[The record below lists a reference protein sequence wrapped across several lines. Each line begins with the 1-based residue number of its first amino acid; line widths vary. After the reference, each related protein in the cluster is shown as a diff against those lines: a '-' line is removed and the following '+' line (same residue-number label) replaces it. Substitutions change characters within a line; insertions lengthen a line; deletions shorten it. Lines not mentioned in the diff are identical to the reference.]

1 MYNLIFVFL
10 LFIIIFAI
18 VKSKIHVDLKSFFK
32 KGFKKTDNAFGLYCY
47 TGKQGKGKTYS
58 AVKFLIQQKLD
69 HNYIIVTN
77 VKSFDV
83 FSDTIYESDFYK
95 IIEICKQLINEG
107 KKPIIFFD
115 EIFTLLEKGT
125 RLNKDILSFLSQL
138 RKRKIIL
145 ITTAQEWSEINITFR
160 RYVRYQISCN
170 MFAIPIFKNAFLFNS
185 INDGDGI
192 HWNNDSQDFEAPRV
206 SANFS
211 KGNKCYIDSYDTFET
226 IQTSK

>member
-1 MYNLIFVFL
+1 MRLDYIATLVN
-10 LFIIIFAI
+10 
-18 VKSKIHVDLKSFFK
+18 KE
-32 KGFKKTDNAFGLYCY
+32 N
-47 TGKQGKGKTYS
+47 GKTYS
-58 AVKFLIQQKLD
+58 AIKFLINQKLEKD
-69 HNYIIVTN
+69 YIIITN
-77 VKSFDV
+77 VKSFNV
-83 FSDTIYESDFYK
+83 FRDTIYEPNFYN
-95 IIEICKQLINEG
+95 IIEISKKLIAEG

-145 ITTAQEWSEINITFR
+145 VTTAQEWSEINITFR

-170 MFAIPIFKNAFLFNS
+170 MFAIPICNIAFLFNS
-185 INDGDGI
+185 INDGDLI
-192 HWNNDSQDFEAPRV
+192 RWNNDTQDFEAPRV

-211 KGNKCYIDSYDTFET
+211 KGNKCYIEAYDTFET

>member
-1 MYNLIFVFL
+1 MI
-10 LFIIIFAI
+10 
-18 VKSKIHVDLKSFFK
+18 
-32 KGFKKTDNAFGLYCY
+32 
-47 TGKQGKGKTYS
+47 
-58 AVKFLIQQKLD
+58 
-69 HNYIIVTN
+69 TN

-83 FSDTIYESDFYK
+83 FSDTIYEPNFYN
-95 IIEICKQLINEG
+95 IIEISKQLIKEG

-145 ITTAQEWSEINITFR
+145 VTTAQEWSEINITFR

-170 MFAIPIFKNAFLFNS
+170 MFAIPIIKNAFLFNS

-192 HWNNDSQDFEAPRV
+192 KWNNDTQDFEAPRV
-206 SANFS
+206 AANFS
-211 KGNKCYIDSYDTFET
+211 KGNKCYIESYDTFET